1 MIAYYDTDSI
11 LVRFDVTNP
20 EANQRVQELFDKYQE
35 MCTYSDKGSDMWRIY
50 RAMIKENVIQEIGNT
65 IDQTKEMATLNEI

>member
-1 MIAYYDTDSI
+1 
-11 LVRFDVTNP
+11 
-20 EANQRVQELFDKYQE
+20 
-35 MCTYSDKGSDMWRIY
+35 MWRIY